1 MALALLAATPVAAV
15 LVAMAA
21 LRLSAAVSGAI
32 GLAVAVALVA
42 VAFPLPQGV
51 APSAAAAGLG
61 VAAEAGHATL
71 TILWI
76 ILPALTLYE
85 YQSRSGGLE
94 RMRDALAGLTGDRRL
109 QALLIAWFFGLFMEG
124 AAGFGTPVALAAPLL
139 VGLGFPPVTA
149 VALALLGHALGVTF
163 GAVGA
168 PPLAQIEIAGLPPVA
183 LAGATAAVA
192 ALPGLVMLAAVTLLA
207 DPQPGGATAAAW
219 RPIGWRAVGWAL
231 LAGVCFL
238 APYGLVAAFAGPELP
253 TLTGALVGFGL
264 FLGALRLAGA
274 AGAIRGE
281 GLASDL
287 LPYGA
292 LVAVVLISRL
302 APPVAERLNTMTIGW
317 SLYDVYGARVAPL
330 AHPGT
335 AIAACVIV
343 AAVATGRAGLAVAAL
358 GAALR
363 RLLPVALALLI
374 MLLLSRLMVRAGLVE
389 ALAEAAAGAGG
400 GWPWLAPWVG
410 ALGTFVTGSAT
421 ASSVLFTQLQMSTAA
436 QLGLSQT
443 VMAAAQGAGGAI
455 GNVIAPHNIIAGCAT
470 VGLAR
475 RESDIL
481 RHTAG
486 PAALALVVAGAVTAA
501 LAG

>member
-1 MALALLAATPVAAV
+1 MGAALLAAAPILTV
-15 LVAMAA
+15 LVAMAG
-21 LRLSAAVSGAI
+21 LRLSAAVSGAL
-32 GLAVAVALVA
+32 GLATAAAVVAL
-42 VAFPLPQGV
+42 AFPAPAGSGV
-51 APSAAAAGLG
+51 GRFALG

-71 TILWI
+71 SILWI

-85 YQSRSGGLE
+85 YQSRSGGLA

-124 AAGFGTPVALAAPLL
+124 AAGFGAPVALAAPLL
-139 VGLGFPPVTA
+139 VGLGFAPVTA

-183 LAGATAAVA
+183 LAAATATVA
-192 ALPGLVMLAAVTLLA
+192 ALPGLVMLAAVTRLA
-207 DPQPGGATAAAW
+207 GPGFG
-219 RPIGWRAVGWAL
+219 GWRAAGWAG
-231 LAGVCFL
+231 LAGLCFL
-238 APYGLVAAFAGPELP
+238 APYGLVAATAGPELP

-274 AGAIRGE
+274 AGPARAE
-281 GLASDL
+281 GLARDL
-287 LPYGA
+287 LPYAA
-292 LVAVVLISRL
+292 LVAVVLLTRL
-302 APPVAERLNTMTIGW
+302 IPPAAEAVGGVVIAWTLF
-317 SLYDVYGARVAPL
+317 DVYGARVAPL

-335 AIAACVIV
+335 AIALCVIL
-343 AAVATGRAGLAVAAL
+343 AALATGRGGVAAQAL

-363 RLLPVALALLI
+363 RLAPVALALLV
-374 MLLLSRLMVRAGLVE
+374 MLLLSRLMVRGGLVE
-389 ALAEAAAGAGG
+389 ALARGAAGAGA
-400 GWPWLAPWVG
+400 GWPWIAPWVG

-421 ASSVLFTQLQMSTAA
+421 ASSVLFTQLQISTAQ

-443 VMAAAQGAGGAI
+443 AMAAAQGAGGAI

-486 PAALALVVAGAVTAA
+486 PAALALLAAGAVAAA
-501 LAG
+501 LAA